1 MFHPRQPPFPPP
13 TLFASRLLGAI
24 SPDYSKYIYIYIYR
38 GLLYTID
45 LPIQFNSKIV
55 ARVEFSR
62 FPKVLKAR
70 YKNKRGRKE
79 NRKETSFV
87 NLLFIRSFRFISIRT
102 LGRWNGLQEIEYSST
117 NLAYEERK
125 SCLSVSNY
133 GCEVCREAKG
143 VASRLK

>member
-1 MFHPRQPPFPPP
+1 M
-13 TLFASRLLGAI
+13 
-24 SPDYSKYIYIYIYR
+24 
-38 GLLYTID
+38 LYTID

-102 LGRWNGLQEIEYSST
+102 PGRWNGLQEIEYSST